1 MCIMSVNVLY
11 VRHLFFAFPAEIAPK
26 VVAVAVPV
34 VESSEPINTPR
45 TFPVLV

>member
-26 VVAVAVPV
+26 VVAVAI
-34 VESSEPINTPR
+34 VESSQPVRTPR

>member
-1 MCIMSVNVLY
+1 MSVNVLY

-26 VVAVAVPV
+26 VVAVAIID
-34 VESSEPINTPR
+34 SSQPINTPR